1 MKTTTNT
8 TVDMN
13 EVDMNEVLK
22 LQAERDAMYAEWEAA
37 EEVESLTDAEA
48 ASMLEMLWG

>member
-8 TVDMN
+8 TVDMKR
-13 EVDMNEVLK
+13 VLE

-37 EEVESLTDAEA
+37 EEVESLTEAEA